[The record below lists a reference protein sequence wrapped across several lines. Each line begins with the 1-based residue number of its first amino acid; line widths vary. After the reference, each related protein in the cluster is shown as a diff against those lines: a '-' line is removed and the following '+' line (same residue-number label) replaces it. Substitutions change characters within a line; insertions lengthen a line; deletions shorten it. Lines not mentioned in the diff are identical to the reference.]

1 MNIVLMGPP
10 GCGKGTQAK
19 RLEIS
24 NGFVQLSTGE
34 MLRAAIAAGSP
45 LGMQAKAVMDSGKL
59 VSDDIV
65 IAVISERLDDEDIA
79 NGTVFDGFPRTVAQ
93 AEALDRMFAEKDMKL
108 DAAILFEVDKDALVE
123 RITGRFTCDTC
134 GKGYHDK
141 FERPKVDGVCDVCG
155 GTSFSRRADD
165 TAKTVIDRLEVY
177 NAQTSPVVAYYRKK
191 GVLRSIDGMADI
203 AEVERQINELL
214 EDEQTAGIVA

>member
-19 RLEIS
+19 RLELS
-24 NGFVQLSTGE
+24 NGMLQLSTGE

-45 LGMQAKAVMDSGKL
+45 IGLKAKKVMDKGNL

-65 IAVISERLDDEDIA
+65 IAIIAERLDSEDTL

-93 AEALDRMFAEKDMKL
+93 AEALDRMFSDRNMEL
-108 DAAILFEVDKDALVE
+108 DAAILFKVEKDALVE

-141 FERPKVDGVCDVCG
+141 FERPKVDGVCDMCG
-155 GTSFSRRADD
+155 GTSFSRRVDD
-165 TAKTVIDRLEVY
+165 TAETVIERLDVY
-177 NAQTSPVVAYYRKK
+177 NAQTSPVVEYYRDKS
-191 GVLRSIDGMADI
+191 VLRAIDGMADI
-203 AEVERQINELL
+203 AEVERQINEVL
-214 EDEQTAGIVA
+214 EDELAAGIVA